1 MKVLTKKAT
10 IDKSRQRLVDM
21 NVSCLESRWLTRLR
35 RFGLVKSIPVGD
47 LVKSWDVSLT
57 LDFLSDNVA
66 KNLPILDIGS
76 YASEVIVALHKLGF
90 TNLTGADLNP
100 ALKRMPFSDSIHF
113 EITDFLHTPFKDGSF
128 QAITSI
134 SVIEHGYDPV
144 ALMSEI
150 SRLLMPNGY
159 FIASFDYWPDK
170 IDTTGIKFFDMDW
183 LIFSKVDVQALI
195 DQASLYGLSP
205 VGDLE
210 FEGDEK
216 PISCAGKDYTFG
228 WLVFQKTTQA

>member
-1 MKVLTKKAT
+1 MKVLTKKT
-10 IDKSRQRLVDM
+10 YIDESRKRLVEM
-21 NVSCLESRWLTRLR
+21 NASCLESAWLTKLR
-35 RFGLVKSIPVGD
+35 RLGLVRKISVGD
-47 LVKSWDVSLT
+47 LVKSWDVLLT
-57 LDFLSDNVA
+57 LDFLSDKVA
-66 KNLPILDIGS
+66 KDQPILDIGA

-100 ALKRMPFSDSIHF
+100 KLKKMPFSDSIRY
-113 EITDFLHTPFKDGSF
+113 EITDFLHTPFDDASF

-134 SVIEHGYDPV
+134 SVIEHGFDAV
-144 ALMSEI
+144 ALLGEI

-183 LIFSKVDVQALI
+183 LIFSKADVQALI

-210 FEGDEK
+210 FEADEK
-216 PISCAGKDYTFG
+216 PINCADKDYTFG
-228 WLVFQKTTQA
+228 WIVFQKTTQA